1 MLTIGPLMIL
11 EVLTM
16 MTPTAGPCPAAALA
30 AELMT
35 VGADLL
41 QPVQAIADGDDA
53 QPLGLL
59 CLAGDLLELAALST
73 PDAGRSAALHS
84 VAAMAWGLA

>member
-1 MLTIGPLMIL
+1 
-11 EVLTM
+11 M
-16 MTPTAGPCPAAALA
+16 MTATTAPPHAAATLA
-30 AELMT
+30 ADLMT

-73 PDAGRSAALHS
+73 PDAGRAAALHS

>member
-1 MLTIGPLMIL
+1 
-11 EVLTM
+11 M
-16 MTPTAGPCPAAALA
+16 MTATTAPPHAAATLA
-30 AELMT
+30 ADLMT
-35 VGADLL
+35 VGVDLL
-41 QPVQAIADGDDA
+41 QPVQAIADGADA

>member
-1 MLTIGPLMIL
+1 
-11 EVLTM
+11 

-30 AELMT
+30 ADLMT

-41 QPVQAIADGDDA
+41 QPVRAIAEGTTA

-59 CLAGDLLELAALST
+59 CLAGDLLELAALT
-73 PDAGRSAALHS
+73 AATVEDADALHA